1 MILNFFDK
9 EKYVLYY
16 QNLQLYLGLG
26 LKLKKIHPV
35 LEFNQSQ
42 FLKPFVEFNTQ
53 KRIEAEKN
61 VDKTGKASYKLI
73 DNTLYGKTIENLKNA
88 IDVRLV
94 SNEKDGHQNG
104 HQNQAICHTN
114 IWRWF
119 SRDT

>member
-94 SNEKDGHQNG
+94 SNEKDYLKWTSKPSYMSHKYLTM
-104 HQNQAICHTN
+104 I
-114 IWRWF
+114 
-119 SRDT
+119 